1 MVTPPVGARR
11 AGGWSGPAAGRQTL
25 ILAHHAP
32 WTRRSFLRAGT
43 TAALALTAAGCGFAS
58 DGDPAGAAAAHA
70 PIDVKVDGD
79 LVYFN
84 WADFVDPAVFE
95 GFQKEYGVKVV
106 QSNFDS
112 MEGMAAKLNAGNRYG
127 IIFPTAKW
135 SQRLAAGGRRQAA
148 GGRRQAAGGRRQA
161 AGGRRQAAGG
171 RRRTIDHSRLKNA
184 EAVFGGYGYFADPW
198 YDPGSAHTVPFTM
211 YKTGIGWRR
220 DRLGDLTGSWS
231 DLWNEQAKGKVFVLD
246 DRDEVLGM
254 GALKLGLGLS
264 TGDPAELDRVTDTLR
279 SLRPR
284 LRGFSS
290 DSYNNLLN
298 GNADITQA
306 WSGDMA
312 AMLAQAEDPSVFGF
326 EVAREGAPV
335 NSDCYAIPANAQHPG
350 TPAPRHRDALHR
362 LHAPPG
368 EREEEHRVHR
378 LPDARARH
386 RGHLRRTRRAVPAV
400 PGDRRRSQ
408 GRPLLPQRRRAGR
421 TGPRRRLDRRE
432 GRLT

>member
-1 MVTPPVGARR
+1 MSPEALPL
-11 AGGWSGPAAGRQTL
+11 S
-25 ILAHHAP
+25 
-32 WTRRSFLRAGT
+32 RRSFLRAGT

-58 DGDPAGAAAAHA
+58 DADPAAAAAAHT

-95 GFQKEYGVKVV
+95 GFQEEYGVKVV

-112 MEGMAAKLNAGNRYG
+112 MEGMAAKLNAGNRYDV
-127 IIFPTAKW
+127 IFPTAKW
-135 SQRLAAGGRRQAA
+135 AQRLAAGGRLH
-148 GGRRQAAGGRRQA
+148 
-161 AGGRRQAAGG
+161 
-171 RRRTIDHSRLKNA
+171 TIDHGRLKNA

-231 DLWNEQAKGKVFVLD
+231 DLWNERARGRVFLLD

-254 GALKLGLGLS
+254 GALRLGLGLT
-264 TGDPAELDRVTDTLR
+264 TGDPAELDRVTDTLH

-298 GNADITQA
+298 GNADMTQA

-350 TPAPRHRDALHR
+350 TAMLFIDYMLRPENVKKNIEYIGYPMPVRGTEDTYAALVEPFPQCLVTAEDLGADLFYRNGTASAERARDA
-362 LHAPPG
+362 AWTD
-368 EREEEHRVHR
+368 VK
-378 LPDARARH
+378 
-386 RGHLRRTRRAVPAV
+386 
-400 PGDRRRSQ
+400 
-408 GRPLLPQRRRAGR
+408 AG
-421 TGPRRRLDRRE
+421 
-432 GRLT
+432 

>member
-1 MVTPPVGARR
+1 MSPEALPL
-11 AGGWSGPAAGRQTL
+11 S
-25 ILAHHAP
+25 
-32 WTRRSFLRAGT
+32 RRSFLRAGT

-58 DGDPAGAAAAHA
+58 DADPAAAAAAHT

-95 GFQKEYGVKVV
+95 GFQEEYGVKVV

-112 MEGMAAKLNAGNRYG
+112 MEGMAAKLNAGNRYD

-135 SQRLAAGGRRQAA
+135 AQRLAAGGRL
-148 GGRRQAAGGRRQA
+148 
-161 AGGRRQAAGG
+161 
-171 RRRTIDHSRLKNA
+171 RTIDHGRLKNA

-231 DLWNEQAKGKVFVLD
+231 DLWNEQARGKVFLLD

-254 GALKLGLGLS
+254 GALRLGLGLT
-264 TGDPAELDRVTDTLR
+264 TGDPAELDRVTDTLH

-298 GNADITQA
+298 GNADMTQA

-350 TPAPRHRDALHR
+350 TAMLFIDYMLRPENVKKNIEYIGYPMPVRGTEDTYAALVEPFPQCLVTAEDLGADLFYRNGTAAAERARDA
-362 LHAPPG
+362 AWTD
-368 EREEEHRVHR
+368 VK
-378 LPDARARH
+378 
-386 RGHLRRTRRAVPAV
+386 
-400 PGDRRRSQ
+400 
-408 GRPLLPQRRRAGR
+408 AG
-421 TGPRRRLDRRE
+421 
-432 GRLT
+432 

>member
-1 MVTPPVGARR
+1 MSPE
-11 AGGWSGPAAGRQTL
+11 
-25 ILAHHAP
+25 AHP
-32 WTRRSFLRAGT
+32 LSRRSFLRAGT
-43 TAALALTAAGCGFAS
+43 AAALGLSVAGCGFAS
-58 DGDPAGAAAAHA
+58 EDDPAGKAAEET

-95 GFQKEYGVKVV
+95 GFEKEYGVKVV

-112 MEGMAAKLNAGNRYG
+112 MEGMAAKLNAGNRYD

-135 SQRLAAGGRRQAA
+135 SERLAAGGKL
-148 GGRRQAAGGRRQA
+148 
-161 AGGRRQAAGG
+161 
-171 RRRTIDHSRLKNA
+171 RTIDHARLKNA
-184 EAVFGGYGYFADPW
+184 EAVFGGYDYFADPW
-198 YDPGSAHTVPFTM
+198 YDPGSRHTVPFTM

-220 DRLGDLTGSWS
+220 DRLGDLTGSWD
-231 DLWNEQAKGKVFVLD
+231 DLWNDKAKGKVFVLD

-254 GALKLGLGLS
+254 GALKLGLDVT
-264 TGDPAELDRVTDTLR
+264 TGDPNDLARITDTLR

-298 GNADITQA
+298 GNADMTQA

-335 NSDCYAIPANAQHPG
+335 NSDCYAIPADAQHPG
-350 TPAPRHRDALHR
+350 TAMLFIDYMLRPENVKKNIEYIGYPMPVRGSEDTYSALVEPFPQCLVTTDDLKDDRYFRNGTAKGEQHRDA
-362 LHAPPG
+362 AWTD
-368 EREEEHRVHR
+368 VK
-378 LPDARARH
+378 
-386 RGHLRRTRRAVPAV
+386 
-400 PGDRRRSQ
+400 
-408 GRPLLPQRRRAGR
+408 AG
-421 TGPRRRLDRRE
+421 
-432 GRLT
+432 

>member
-1 MVTPPVGARR
+1 MSPEALP
-11 AGGWSGPAAGRQTL
+11 L
-25 ILAHHAP
+25 
-32 WTRRSFLRAGT
+32 TRRSFLRAGT

-58 DGDPAGAAAAHA
+58 DGDPAAAAAAHT

-112 MEGMAAKLNAGNRYG
+112 MEGMAAKLNSGNRYD

-135 SQRLAAGGRRQAA
+135 SQRLAAGGRL
-148 GGRRQAAGGRRQA
+148 
-161 AGGRRQAAGG
+161 
-171 RRRTIDHSRLKNA
+171 RTIDHGRLKNA

-254 GALKLGLGLS
+254 GALRLGLGLS
-264 TGDPAELDRVTDTLR
+264 TGDPAELGRVTDTLH
-279 SLRPR
+279 SLRPH

-298 GNADITQA
+298 GNADMTQA

-335 NSDCYAIPANAQHPG
+335 NSDCYAIPANARHPG
-350 TPAPRHRDALHR
+350 TAMLFIDYMLRPENVKKNIEYIGYPMPVRGTEDTYAALVEPFPQCLVTAEDLGADLFYRNGTATGERARDA
-362 LHAPPG
+362 AWTD
-368 EREEEHRVHR
+368 VK
-378 LPDARARH
+378 
-386 RGHLRRTRRAVPAV
+386 
-400 PGDRRRSQ
+400 
-408 GRPLLPQRRRAGR
+408 AG
-421 TGPRRRLDRRE
+421 
-432 GRLT
+432 

>member
-1 MVTPPVGARR
+1 MSPEALP
-11 AGGWSGPAAGRQTL
+11 L
-25 ILAHHAP
+25 
-32 WTRRSFLRAGT
+32 TRRSFLRAGT

-58 DGDPAGAAAAHA
+58 DGDPAAAAAAHT
-70 PIDVKVDGD
+70 PIDVKIDGD

-112 MEGMAAKLNAGNRYG
+112 MEGMAAKLNAGNRYD

-135 SQRLAAGGRRQAA
+135 AQRLAAGGRL
-148 GGRRQAAGGRRQA
+148 
-161 AGGRRQAAGG
+161 
-171 RRRTIDHSRLKNA
+171 RTIDHGRLRNG

-220 DRLGDLTGSWS
+220 DRLGDLTGSWN

-264 TGDPAELDRVTDTLR
+264 TGDPAELDRVGDALR

-298 GNADITQA
+298 GNADMTQA

-312 AMLAQAEDPSVFGF
+312 SMLAQAEDPSVFGF

-335 NSDCYAIPANAQHPG
+335 NSDCYAIPANARHPG
-350 TPAPRHRDALHR
+350 TAMLFIDYMLRPENVKKNIEYIGYPMPVRGTEDTYAALVEPFPQCLVTAEDLGADLFFRNGTAAGERARDA
-362 LHAPPG
+362 AWTD
-368 EREEEHRVHR
+368 VK
-378 LPDARARH
+378 
-386 RGHLRRTRRAVPAV
+386 
-400 PGDRRRSQ
+400 
-408 GRPLLPQRRRAGR
+408 AG
-421 TGPRRRLDRRE
+421 
-432 GRLT
+432 